1 MEFVAKVLGI
11 GVLVVVA
18 AMLAD
23 LVAHPD
29 GTGALING
37 ITKLW
42 STSLNAALGK
52 PT

>member
-1 MEFVAKVLGI
+1 MDAIAKVLGI
-11 GVLVVVA
+11 AVLVVVA

-37 ITKLW
+37 VSKLW

-52 PT
+52 PS